1 MYVGVNVCVWMCVGV
16 GVLHTQNQALPAHH
30 HRCAAVPPWQAK
42 HPVRSLVG
50 TSWTTCFIR

>member
-16 GVLHTQNQALPAHH
+16 CVAYTESGTSCTPSPMCS
-30 HRCAAVPPWQAK
+30 CASMQAK